1 MHVLTYVKNKTY
13 AYIFKIHFLTMI
25 CIIYSNPWNRYN
37 ILKPR
42 EKFNFQKIDRVF

>member
-1 MHVLTYVKNKTY
+1 MHVLTYVKNKTH
-13 AYIFKIHFLTMI
+13 AYIFKIMI
-25 CIIYSNPWNRYN
+25 YIIYSNPWNRYN